1 MTTTRTRIAEQAHD
15 YSHRLVG
22 MWIVAVT
29 AALLALASLLAM
41 TSTTSASGDPGC
53 PPPSAQLSAAQ
64 LSAPAESICAALD
77 EAPLTNPT
85 PTTNGEPVNV
95 NVVQTPTG
103 TTTLP
108 GTAP

>member
-1 MTTTRTRIAEQAHD
+1 
-15 YSHRLVG
+15 

-64 LSAPAESICAALD
+64 PGAPSEFKCAALD
-77 EAPLTNPT
+77 ETYLTDPS
-85 PTTNGEPVNV
+85 PTTVSEPVDGD
-95 NVVQTPTG
+95 VVQTPTG